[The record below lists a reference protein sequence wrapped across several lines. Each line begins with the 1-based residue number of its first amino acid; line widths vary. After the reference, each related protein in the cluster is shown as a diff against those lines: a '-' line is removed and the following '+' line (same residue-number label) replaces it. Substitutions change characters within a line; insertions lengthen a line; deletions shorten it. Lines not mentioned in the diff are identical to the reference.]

1 MNSPRQPMRVLRV
14 MSQAWLLR
22 VFPSSEDPGY
32 QRARHALDSSVLI
45 ARIVVARYLVSYM
58 GMSALTAPQVIAHG
72 GGTLLRRVGGLA
84 DELDHWT
91 SFLHCVPGF
100 DSIAGCKCN
109 QSNQADEL
117 VLKLLRSLR
126 VLPKTELRKESCK
139 HFIGQS
145 RSIPEWLPTA
155 LIEVSSTKTRQHVQG
170 HGNPDNRRGR
180 DLLLRGCH
188 ILRLSR
194 LIMATKFCD

>member
-1 MNSPRQPMRVLRV
+1 MIGILHWDECPDCTPGDRPRWWHTSSKSWWAGWRVRPLNELSSLRTR
-14 MSQAWLLR
+14 LR
-22 VFPSSEDPGY
+22 
-32 QRARHALDSSVLI
+32 QH
-45 ARIVVARYLVSYM
+45 
-58 GMSALTAPQVIAHG
+58 
-72 GGTLLRRVGGLA
+72 
-84 DELDHWT
+84 
-91 SFLHCVPGF
+91 
-100 DSIAGCKCN
+100 AGCKCN